1 MAGEQPKS
9 PLDAFMKDVAK
20 YEFPDQVARVLMY
33 FRFADEGKLTE
44 VDKMFLAP
52 PKEGHKAETED
63 EREMVGLRNTLSL
76 PRVNLLEESRR
87 ENERKIFAGYE
98 QRLEELIRRV
108 GKERAA
114 ELLGEDDYFMAQ
126 VAFGETK

>member
-1 MAGEQPKS
+1 
-9 PLDAFMKDVAK
+9 
-20 YEFPDQVARVLMY
+20 
-33 FRFADEGKLTE
+33 
-44 VDKMFLAP
+44 
-52 PKEGHKAETED
+52 
-63 EREMVGLRNTLSL
+63 MVGLRNTLSL